1 MQKNNMSFLKNLTTV
16 ADARTARASSWDQS
30 GRNKDYWLVNA
41 GDTAVMA
48 DVEGP
53 GCINHI
59 WVTTFC
65 REILGP
71 SIQHPVLS
79 GSVAPV
85 TEMENAEGVNWEI
98 NDPDYYRKVLIRM
111 TWDDFDGPSVLA
123 PLGDFFC
130 IGHSMPS
137 SFSSIPFNVSSRPC
151 EELTFG
157 GTASMNCYFPM
168 PFNKRAKIEVIK
180 SAITP
185 DFLVAIGNS
194 FLIAVAVTI
203 IALILHSMC
212 GYAFARMNFPGK
224 KPMFTV
230 IISTLMIPVSSIL
243 VPLFMICKQLG
254 ITNSYA
260 GILLPALFNAYGIF
274 LFRQFYMSFPADL
287 EEAAKLDGCSTYR
300 MFFTIIFPL
309 SRPIIIPLS
318 IAFFL
323 GNWNNYLWPL
333 IVNKKPEYRT
343 VMVYLANM
351 VGGYNTKWNVV
362 IASAMLACLPV
373 FLISLLLQSHLQNSI
388 KMSGIK

>member
-1 MQKNNMSFLKNLTTV
+1 MLFPIYILFMVSFRNEKTV
-16 ADARTARASSWDQS
+16 F
-30 GRNKDYWLVNA
+30 V
-41 GDTAVMA
+41 
-48 DVEGP
+48 
-53 GCINHI
+53 
-59 WVTTFC
+59 
-65 REILGP
+65 
-71 SIQHPVLS
+71 
-79 GSVAPV
+79 GS
-85 TEMENAEGVNWEI
+85 
-98 NDPDYYRKVLIRM
+98 LI
-111 TWDDFDGPSVLA
+111 
-123 PLGDFFC
+123 
-130 IGHSMPS
+130 
-137 SFSSIPFNVSSRPC
+137 
-151 EELTFG
+151 
-157 GTASMNCYFPM
+157 TASPSF
-168 PFNKRAKIEVIK
+168 ESIK

-274 LFRQFYMSFPADL
+274 LFRQFYMSFL
-287 EEAAKLDGCSTYR
+287 RILKRLQNSTDVLHTECFYNHISA
-300 MFFTIIFPL
+300 FTTNYYPTEYC
-309 SRPIIIPLS
+309 
-318 IAFFL
+318 FFL

>member
-1 MQKNNMSFLKNLTTV
+1 MKKKTNNILAVILIVLGIVMLFPIYILFMVSFRNEKTV
-16 ADARTARASSWDQS
+16 F
-30 GRNKDYWLVNA
+30 V
-41 GDTAVMA
+41 
-48 DVEGP
+48 
-53 GCINHI
+53 
-59 WVTTFC
+59 
-65 REILGP
+65 
-71 SIQHPVLS
+71 
-79 GSVAPV
+79 GS
-85 TEMENAEGVNWEI
+85 
-98 NDPDYYRKVLIRM
+98 LI
-111 TWDDFDGPSVLA
+111 
-123 PLGDFFC
+123 
-130 IGHSMPS
+130 
-137 SFSSIPFNVSSRPC
+137 
-151 EELTFG
+151 
-157 GTASMNCYFPM
+157 TASPSF
-168 PFNKRAKIEVIK
+168 ESIK

-212 GYAFARMNFPGK
+212 GYAFARMNFRGK

-274 LFRQFYMSFPADL
+274 LFRQFYMSFPVDL

-309 SRPIIIPLS
+309 SRPIIIPLC

-343 VMVYLANM
+343 IMVYLANM

-373 FLISLLLQSHLQNSI
+373 FLISLFLQSHLQNSI

>member
-1 MQKNNMSFLKNLTTV
+1 MS
-16 ADARTARASSWDQS
+16 R
-30 GRNKDYWLVNA
+30 G
-41 GDTAVMA
+41 
-48 DVEGP
+48 
-53 GCINHI
+53 
-59 WVTTFC
+59 
-65 REILGP
+65 
-71 SIQHPVLS
+71 
-79 GSVAPV
+79 
-85 TEMENAEGVNWEI
+85 
-98 NDPDYYRKVLIRM
+98 
-111 TWDDFDGPSVLA
+111 
-123 PLGDFFC
+123 LGD
-130 IGHSMPS
+130 
-137 SFSSIPFNVSSRPC
+137 V
-151 EELTFG
+151 
-157 GTASMNCYFPM
+157 Y
-168 PFNKRAKIEVIK
+168 KRQ
-180 SAITP
+180 
-185 DFLVAIGNS
+185 
-194 FLIAVAVTI
+194 
-203 IALILHSMC
+203 
-212 GYAFARMNFPGK
+212 
-224 KPMFTV
+224 
-230 IISTLMIPVSSIL
+230 
-243 VPLFMICKQLG
+243 PLFMICKQLG